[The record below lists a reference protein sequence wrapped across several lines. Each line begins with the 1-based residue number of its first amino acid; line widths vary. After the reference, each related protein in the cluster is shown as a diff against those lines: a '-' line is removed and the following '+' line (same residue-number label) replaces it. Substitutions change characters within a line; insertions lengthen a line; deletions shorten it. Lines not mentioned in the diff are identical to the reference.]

1 MAGPELVPGAGP
13 AAVPAPD
20 SGDLRVSG
28 RLVLPAAELRWRFSR
43 SSGPGGQSV
52 NTTDSRVELRWDPE
66 GSAAL
71 AELGPDLRSQVL
83 ERLRP
88 TLVRGNVVV
97 VASEQR
103 SQLRNRDA
111 ARQRLAVLL
120 RSALAAPHRP
130 RRPTRPTRGSVERR
144 LRTKA
149 ERSRRKA
156 DRRGRWGED

>member
-1 MAGPELVPGAGP
+1 VPGPDPVPGAAP
-13 AAVPAPD
+13 AAVPPADP
-20 SGDLRVSG
+20 GDLPVGG
-28 RLVLPAAELRWRFSR
+28 RLVLPAAELRWHFSR

-52 NTTDSRVELRWDPE
+52 NTTDSRVELRWNPE
-66 GSAAL
+66 DSAAL
-71 AELGPDLRSQVL
+71 AGLGPDLRSQVL

-120 RSALAAPHRP
+120 RAALAAPHRP

-156 DRRGRWGED
+156 DRRGRRGED